1 MKLTGICFA
10 GALSM
15 ITASSFA
22 EPYLGVEGGL
32 VKLDANTD
40 KTAGAFTA
48 RTRAS
53 PDITDDTWTGFGR
66 MVLGKKLNE
75 DIALELGI
83 FFSDAGRIAYSGAR
97 VTSSE
102 KISAEGLDF
111 SLRYHI
117 FSSSFFLR
125 GGIHYSRLHRSGT
138 AIESVLRFSDS
149 QTQSGTGFLA
159 GFGYEHTVM
168 SSANDFLSIEYKYYD
183 RIGGDR
189 KADARVIAL
198 GYRRQF

>member
-22 EPYLGVEGGL
+22 QTYLGVEGGL
-32 VKLDANTD
+32 VKLNANTD

-53 PDITDDTWTGFGR
+53 PSITDDTRTDFGR
-66 MVLGKKLNE
+66 VVLGKRRNE
-75 DIALELGI
+75 DAALELGL
-83 FFSDAGRIAYSGAR
+83 FFSDAGHITYSGAG
-97 VTSSE
+97 VTSLE
-102 KISAEGLDF
+102 KISAQGLDF
-111 SLRYHI
+111 SMRYHI
-117 FSSSFFLR
+117 VSSSFFLR

-149 QTQSGTGFLA
+149 QAQSGTGFLA
-159 GFGYEHTVM
+159 GFGYERTIM
-168 SSANDFLSIEYKYYD
+168 SSTNDFLSIEYKYYD

-189 KADARVIAL
+189 KADARVISL